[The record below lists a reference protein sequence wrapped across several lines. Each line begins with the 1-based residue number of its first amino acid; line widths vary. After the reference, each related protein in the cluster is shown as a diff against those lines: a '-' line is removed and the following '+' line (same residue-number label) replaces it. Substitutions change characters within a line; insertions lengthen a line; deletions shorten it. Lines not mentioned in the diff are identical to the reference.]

1 MKFLLTAITLL
12 VLHCSVFAQSGS
24 LKGTIKD
31 AKNNEAIIGATIQIV
46 GANPVIGSVT
56 DVEGNFEIGK
66 VPAGVH
72 QLQISYISYATKTID
87 NVRVEAGKT
96 TLINSALA
104 EDNKTLAEVVVK
116 GQRGTNTEVA
126 VITEIKQ
133 IEQVAVGISAQQ
145 ISRSQDRDASQ
156 VIRRVPGVSIQDDR
170 FIIVR
175 GLNERYNTVMLNDVI
190 TPSTEVDIK
199 AFSFDLIPSSAID
212 RMLIFKSGAAELPG
226 DFGGGIIKIYTKTI
240 PDANSFYAGF
250 STSYRANTTFQ
261 NLNSYQGGKTD
272 WLGFDDGTRRLPANF
287 PSQRRINVFG
297 ASSEPVINK
306 FKSLSPY
313 FDLNQKAVS
322 PDLRAQLGFSRRF
335 YIGSKELTN
344 FTNINYTN
352 THTFSNVEQY
362 RYFAA
367 NTTTGKSDIQ
377 YAFNDQLLT
386 ENTRLGILSNWA
398 LILNPRTKIEF
409 RNLFNQLGTKE
420 TTLRSGYN
428 DNNLELNNYAFRYEQ
443 KSIYTGQL
451 NGTHELNAQSRLRW
465 TGGFGYTNRQEPDYR
480 RFTSSRPQGSSE
492 PFRIDV
498 PQQPSPTFQNAARF
512 YSNLTEYVT
521 TGRFDYEYKKAA
533 PADTDDKHILK
544 LRAGA
549 YAEYKDR
556 AFKARYFGI
565 VNPNNVSAEI
575 LSQSPS
581 QFFRTSNLS
590 PNGLYYNEGTNT
602 QDHYDAQNM
611 LVSGYVGAYIP
622 LSDRFNATVG
632 FRGEYN
638 RQQLQSVVNGV
649 QPIKVD
655 NPIFSPLPSL
665 NASYNLS
672 DKSLFRLA
680 YSMSV
685 NRPEFRELAQFAY
698 YDFNYD
704 VSRVG
709 NPNLK
714 IAKIHNADVR
724 YEFYPGEGEL
734 ISVAGFYKYFINPI
748 EAKINYSGSG
758 VSYTVDN
765 ANNAYSMGVEL
776 EARKSLRGV
785 SGSGFLDNV
794 TVLLNAALIKS
805 SVINSFVGQE
815 NNRSLQGQSPYLVNA
830 GIYYTDP
837 KQGWQVN
844 LLYNVIGRR
853 IFAVG
858 DRSVQPTIYEMPR
871 NVIDLT
877 VTKKIG
883 NHIEARVGIQ
893 DLLNQPFRLI
903 QDSNLDKK
911 ITASD
916 DVYQRFRRGSYSTV
930 GITYKF

>member
-1 MKFLLTAITLL
+1 MKLLLTGISLL
-12 VLHCSVFAQSGS
+12 FFSLAAFAQSGS
-24 LKGTIKD
+24 IKGTVKD
-31 AKNNEAIIGATIQIV
+31 AKNNEAIIGATIQLV
-46 GANPVIGSVT
+46 GSNPVIGSVT
-56 DVEGNFEIGK
+56 DVEGNFEIAK

-72 QLQISYISYATKTID
+72 QLQISYVSYATKTIG
-87 NVRVEAGKT
+87 NVRVEADKT
-96 TLINSALA
+96 TLINSALE
-104 EDNKTLAEVVVK
+104 EDNKTLAEVIVK
-116 GQRGTNTEVA
+116 GQRGTNTEMA

-170 FIIVR
+170 FVIVR

-199 AFSFDLIPSSAID
+199 SFSFDLIPSSAID

-250 STSYRANTTFQ
+250 STSYRAGTTFQ
-261 NLNSYQGGKTD
+261 NHNTYQGGKTD
-272 WLGFDDGTRRLPANF
+272 WLGFDDGTRRLPSNF
-287 PSQRRINVFG
+287 PSQRRINAFG

-306 FKSLSPY
+306 FKALSPY
-313 FDLNQKAVS
+313 FTLQNKMMS
-322 PDLRAQLGFSRRF
+322 PDLRAQLGFSKRF

-352 THTFSNVEQY
+352 THTYSNVEQY

-367 NTTTGKSDIQ
+367 DPTTGKSDIQ
-377 YAFNDQLLT
+377 YAYNDQFLA
-386 ENTRLGILSNWA
+386 ENTRLGVLTNWA
-398 LILNPRTKIEF
+398 FILNPRTKFEF

-420 TTLRSGYN
+420 TTVRGGYN

-451 NGTHELNAQSRLRW
+451 SGTHELSGQSRLRW
-465 TGGFGYTNRQEPDYR
+465 TGGYGFTNRQEPDYR
-480 RFTSSRPQGSSE
+480 RFTSSRPLGSNE

-521 TGRFDYEYKKAA
+521 TGRVDYEYKKAA
-533 PADTDDKHILK
+533 AAETEDKQILK
-544 LRAGA
+544 LRAGV

-556 AFKARYFGI
+556 AFRARYFGV

-575 LSQSPS
+575 LSLPPA
-581 QFFRTSNLS
+581 QFFQGSNLS
-590 PNGLYYNEGTNT
+590 STGLYYNEGTNT
-602 QDHYDAQNM
+602 QDRYDAQNTLM
-611 LVSGYVGAYIP
+611 SGYVGAYIP
-622 LSDRFNATVG
+622 FSERFNATVG

-649 QPIKVD
+649 QRIRVD
-655 NPIFSPLPSL
+655 NPLFSPLPSV
-665 NASYNLS
+665 NASYNLT

-714 IAKIHNADVR
+714 TATIHNADAR
-724 YEFYPGEGEL
+724 YEFYPSEGQL
-734 ISVAGFYKYFINPI
+734 ISLAAFYKYFINPI

-765 ANNAYSMGVEL
+765 ANNAYSMGLEL

-815 NNRSLQGQSPYLVNA
+815 NNRSLQGQSPYLINA
-830 GIYYTDP
+830 GLYYADP

-844 LLYNVIGRR
+844 VLYNVIGRR

-871 NVIDLT
+871 NAIDIT
-877 VTKKIG
+877 VTKQIG
-883 NHIEARVGIQ
+883 EHFEIRAGIQ

-911 ITASD
+911 ITDSD
-916 DVYQRFRRGSYSTV
+916 DVYQRFRRGSYSTA
-930 GITYKF
+930 GLIYKF

>member
-1 MKFLLTAITLL
+1 MKLFLTGINLL
-12 VLHCSVFAQSGS
+12 LFSLAAFAQTGS
-24 LKGTIKD
+24 IKGTVKD
-31 AKNNEAIIGATIQIV
+31 AKNSEVIIGATIQLV
-46 GANPVIGSVT
+46 GSNPVIGSVT
-56 DVEGNFEIGK
+56 DVEGNFEITK

-72 QLQISYISYATKTID
+72 QLQISYVSYATKTIE
-87 NVRVEAGKT
+87 NVRVEADKT
-96 TLINSALA
+96 TLINSALE
-104 EDNKTLAEVVVK
+104 EDNKTLAEVIVK
-116 GQRGTNTEVA
+116 GQRGTNTEMA

-170 FIIVR
+170 FVIVR

-199 AFSFDLIPSSAID
+199 SFSFDLIPSSAID

-240 PDANSFYAGF
+240 PDANSFYAGI
-250 STSYRANTTFQ
+250 STSYRANTTFR
-261 NLNSYQGGKTD
+261 NLNTYQGGKTD
-272 WLGFDDGTRRLPANF
+272 WLGFDDGTRRLPSNF
-287 PSQRRINVFG
+287 PSQRRINAFG
-297 ASSEPVINK
+297 ASSEPVINR
-306 FKSLSPY
+306 FKALSPY
-313 FDLNQKAVS
+313 FTLQNKMMS
-322 PDLRAQLGFSRRF
+322 PDLRAQLGFSKRF

-344 FTNINYTN
+344 FTNINYTT

-367 NTTTGKSDIQ
+367 DPTTGKSEIQ
-377 YAFNDQLLT
+377 YAYNDQFLS
-386 ENTRLGILSNWA
+386 ENTRLGVLTNWA
-398 LILNPRTKIEF
+398 FILNPRTKFEF

-420 TTLRSGYN
+420 TTIRGGYN

-451 NGTHELNAQSRLRW
+451 SGTHELSGQSRLRW
-465 TGGFGYTNRQEPDYR
+465 TGGYGFTNRQEPDYR
-480 RFTSSRPQGSSE
+480 RFTSSRPQGSNE

-512 YSNLTEYVT
+512 YSNLTEYVS
-521 TGRFDYEYKKAA
+521 TGRVDYEYKKAA
-533 PADTDDKHILK
+533 SAETEDKQILK
-544 LRAGA
+544 LRAGL
-549 YAEYKDR
+549 YTEYKDR
-556 AFKARYFGI
+556 AFRARYFGI

-575 LSQSPS
+575 LSLPPT
-581 QFFRTSNLS
+581 QFFQNSNLS
-590 PNGLYYNEGTNT
+590 STGLYYNEGTNT
-602 QDHYDAQNM
+602 QDRYDAQNT

-622 LSDRFNATVG
+622 LSPRFNATLG

-649 QPIKVD
+649 QRIRVD
-655 NPIFSPLPSL
+655 NPLFSPLPSV
-665 NASYNLS
+665 NASYNLT

-685 NRPEFRELAQFAY
+685 NRPEFRELAQFSY
-698 YDFNYD
+698 YDFNFD

-714 IAKIHNADVR
+714 TATIHNADAR
-724 YEFYPGEGEL
+724 YEFYPSEGQL
-734 ISVAGFYKYFINPI
+734 ISLAAFYKYFINPI

-765 ANNAYSMGVEL
+765 ANNAYSMGLEL
-776 EARKSLRGV
+776 EARKSLSGL

-815 NNRSLQGQSPYLVNA
+815 NNRSLQGQSPYLINA
-830 GIYYTDP
+830 GIYYADP

-871 NVIDLT
+871 NAIDIT
-877 VTKKIG
+877 VTKQIG
-883 NHIEARVGIQ
+883 DHFEIRAGIQ

-911 ITASD
+911 ITATD
-916 DVYQRFRRGSYSTV
+916 DVYQRFRRGSYSTA
-930 GITYKF
+930 GLIYKF

>member
-1 MKFLLTAITLL
+1 MKVFLTGINLL
-12 VLHCSVFAQSGS
+12 FFSLAAFAQSGS

-31 AKNNEAIIGATIQIV
+31 AKNNEAIIGATIQVV
-46 GANPVIGSVT
+46 GSNPVLGSVT
-56 DVEGNFEIGK
+56 DIEGNFEIAK
-66 VPAGVH
+66 VPAGVL
-72 QLQISYISYATKTID
+72 QLQISYVSYATKTID

-96 TLINSALA
+96 TLINSALE
-104 EDNKTLAEVVVK
+104 EDNKTLAEVIVK
-116 GQRGTNTEVA
+116 GQRGTNTEMA

-156 VIRRVPGVSIQDDR
+156 VIRRVPGISIQDDR
-170 FIIVR
+170 FVIVR
-175 GLNERYNTVMLNDVI
+175 GLNERYNTVMLNDII

-199 AFSFDLIPSSAID
+199 SFSFDLIPSSAID

-261 NLNSYQGGKTD
+261 NHNTYQGGKTD

-287 PSQRRINVFG
+287 PSQRRINSFG
-297 ASSEPVINK
+297 ASSEPVVNK
-306 FKSLSPY
+306 FRSLSPY
-313 FDLNQKAVS
+313 FTLQNKMVS
-322 PDLRAQLGFSRRF
+322 PDLRAQLGFSKRF

-344 FTNINYTN
+344 FTNFNYTN

-362 RYFAA
+362 RYFA
-367 NTTTGKSDIQ
+367 TDPTTGRSDIQ
-377 YAFNDQLLT
+377 YAYNDQFLS
-386 ENTRLGILSNWA
+386 ENTRLGVLTNWA

-420 TTLRSGYN
+420 TTLRDGYN

-451 NGTHELNAQSRLRW
+451 SGTHELNGQSRLRW
-465 TGGFGYTNRQEPDYR
+465 TGGYGFTNRQEPDYR
-480 RFTSSRPQGSSE
+480 RFTSSRPQGSNE

-521 TGRFDYEYKKAA
+521 TGRVDYEFKKAA
-533 PADTDDKHILK
+533 PAETEDKQILK

-549 YAEYKDR
+549 YTEYKDR
-556 AFKARYFGI
+556 AFRARYFGI
-565 VNPNNVSAEI
+565 VNPNNVSAEV
-575 LSQSPS
+575 LSQSPE

-590 PNGLYYNEGTNT
+590 STGLYYNEGTNT
-602 QDHYDAQNM
+602 QDRYDAQNL

-622 LSDRFNATVG
+622 LSARFNATVG

-649 QPIKVD
+649 QRIRVD
-655 NPIFSPLPSL
+655 NPLFSPLPSV
-665 NASYNLS
+665 NASYNLT
-672 DKSLFRLA
+672 DKSLIRLA

-685 NRPEFRELAQFAY
+685 NRPEFRELAQFSY

-714 IAKIHNADVR
+714 TARIHNADAR
-724 YEFYPGEGEL
+724 FEFYPSEGQL
-734 ISVAGFYKYFINPI
+734 ISLAAFYKYFINPI

-765 ANNAYSMGVEL
+765 ANNAYSMGLEL
-776 EARKSLRGV
+776 EARRSLRGV
-785 SGSGFLDNV
+785 SGSGFLDNM

-815 NNRSLQGQSPYLVNA
+815 NNRSLQGQSPYLINA
-830 GIYYTDP
+830 GLYYADE

-871 NVIDLT
+871 NAIDLT
-877 VTKKIG
+877 VTK
-883 NHIEARVGIQ
+883 RVGEHFELRAGIQ

-911 ITASD
+911 ITDSD
-916 DVYQRFRRGSYSTV
+916 DVYQRFKRGSYSTV
-930 GITYKF
+930 GVVYRF